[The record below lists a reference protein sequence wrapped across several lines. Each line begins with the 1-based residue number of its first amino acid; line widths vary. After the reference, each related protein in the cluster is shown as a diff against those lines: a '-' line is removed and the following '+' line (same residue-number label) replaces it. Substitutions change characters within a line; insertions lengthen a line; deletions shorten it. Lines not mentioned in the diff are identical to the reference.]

1 MVQHLAGA
9 VMSGSEGRMH
19 LRIWTERYYIC
30 AEDLGSVLFL
40 NEAVPLFR
48 LDTASM
54 ETKKSAGVARLNR
67 SGRSI
72 LFELGN
78 RCYRVPRDRFMDIT
92 LGEEISWPVDEI
104 ISDRAGALAE
114 VGHAP

>member
-9 VMSGSEGRMH
+9 IMGGSEGRMNV
-19 LRIWTERYYIC
+19 RIWTDRYYIC
-30 AEDLGSVLFL
+30 AEDLGAVLFL
-40 NEAVPLFR
+40 NETVPLFR
-48 LDTASM
+48 LDTASQ
-54 ETKKSAGVARLNR
+54 ETKKSSGAARLNR

-72 LFELGN
+72 LFEIGD

-92 LGEEISWPVDEI
+92 LGEEITWPVDEI
-104 ISDRAGALAE
+104 ISDRSGAPAE